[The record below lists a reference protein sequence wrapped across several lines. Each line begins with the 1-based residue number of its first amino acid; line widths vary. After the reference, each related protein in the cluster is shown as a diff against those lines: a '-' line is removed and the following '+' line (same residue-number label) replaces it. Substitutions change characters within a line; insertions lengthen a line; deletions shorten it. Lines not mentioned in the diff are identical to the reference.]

1 MWGGNIYSSPTTQL
15 DDELSST
22 SINAVQNKVI
32 KAELDKKVV
41 LTGDNTLNGNNVF
54 AEGLTEFDGQVA
66 FNGQTEFNGTLDF
79 NVKEIQIN
87 SDTTFNHPVVNNET
101 VITYGEQTNQSKIIM
116 NGGLQVN
123 SITESGTK
131 TLLDM
136 GEGETITYKGSELAK
151 TGDYIENTSTDGSS
165 QAVWNERA
173 LTVEEVTIDE
183 DHATTEIVPG
193 EIVLTATGQYTMN
206 MRADTENPCIVVN
219 DTNGEHSLTLGTKLQ
234 YGLTSADELDNI
246 ATEKYVDDALKN
258 AGSSSSIDEQSLII
272 LLCGGN
278 TIRIGTDKADWVI
291 KGTTAYYVYAD
302 DSVTS
307 SDKAAACDL
316 TSYKIL
322 KTVCGNGSITIYYPN
337 TNIPDD
343 GVGLLIKY

>member
-1 MWGGNIYSSPTTQL
+1 MWGGGNIYSSPATQL
-15 DDELSST
+15 DESLSDT

-54 AEGLTEFDGQVA
+54 AEGLTKFDGQVA
-66 FNGQTEFNGTLDF
+66 FNGQTEFNGALDF
-79 NVKEIQIN
+79 NVKEIQVN

-101 VITYGEQTNQSKIIM
+101 VITHGEQTNQSKIIM

-136 GEGETITYKGSELAK
+136 GEGEAITYKGSELA
-151 TGDYIENTSTDGSS
+151 
-165 QAVWNERA
+165 
-173 LTVEEVTIDE
+173 
-183 DHATTEIVPG
+183 
-193 EIVLTATGQYTMN
+193 
-206 MRADTENPCIVVN
+206 
-219 DTNGEHSLTLGTKLQ
+219 TK
-234 YGLTSADELDNI
+234 
-246 ATEKYVDDALKN
+246 DDLKN
-258 AGSSSSIDEQSLII
+258 AGSSSSIDEQSLVI
-272 LLCGGN
+272 LVCSRIN
-278 TIRIGTDKADWVI
+278 NRIGTDKADWVI
-291 KGTTAYYVYAD
+291 EGTTAHYVYTNED
-302 DSVTS
+302 ITS

-316 TSYKIL
+316 DNYKIL
-322 KTVCGNGSITIYYPN
+322 KTVCGAGTITIYYPN

>member
-1 MWGGNIYSSPTTQL
+1 MSQAISGVIVGGGNIYSSPTTQL

-66 FNGQTEFNGTLDF
+66 FNGQTEFNGALDF
-79 NVKEIQIN
+79 NSKEIQVN

-101 VITYGEQTNQSKIIM
+101 VITHGEQTNQSKIIM

-136 GEGETITYKGSELAK
+136 GEGETITYKGSELATK
-151 TGDYIENTSTDGSS
+151 
-165 QAVWNERA
+165 
-173 LTVEEVTIDE
+173 E
-183 DHATTEIVPG
+183 DI
-193 EIVLTATGQYTMN
+193 
-206 MRADTENPCIVVN
+206 
-219 DTNGEHSLTLGTKLQ
+219 
-234 YGLTSADELDNI
+234 
-246 ATEKYVDDALKN
+246 KN
-258 AGSSSSIDEQSLII
+258 AGSSSSIDEQSLMN
-272 LLCGGN
+272 LLCGGCN
-278 TIRIGTDKADWVI
+278 IRAGTDKADLV
-291 KGTTAYYVYAD
+291 KEGTTAYYVYAD
-302 DSVTS
+302 EDITS

-337 TNIPDD
+337 TNIPDE
-343 GVGLLIKY
+343 GVYLLIKY

>member
-1 MWGGNIYSSPTTQL
+1 MSQAISGVIVGGGNIYSSPTTQL

-66 FNGQTEFNGTLDF
+66 FNGQTEFNGALDF
-79 NVKEIQIN
+79 NVKEIQVN

-101 VITYGEQTNQSKIIM
+101 VITHGEQTNQSKIIM

-136 GEGETITYKGSELAK
+136 GEGETITYKGSELATK
-151 TGDYIENTSTDGSS
+151 
-165 QAVWNERA
+165 
-173 LTVEEVTIDE
+173 E
-183 DHATTEIVPG
+183 DI
-193 EIVLTATGQYTMN
+193 
-206 MRADTENPCIVVN
+206 
-219 DTNGEHSLTLGTKLQ
+219 
-234 YGLTSADELDNI
+234 
-246 ATEKYVDDALKN
+246 KN
-258 AGSSSSIDEQSLII
+258 AGSSSSIDEQTLIVLTCSGI
-272 LLCGGN
+272 FALP
-278 TIRIGTDKADWVI
+278 TQTSKSDWVI
-291 KGTTAYYVYAD
+291 EGTTAYYVYAD
-302 DSVTS
+302 DNITPSN
-307 SDKAAACDL
+307 KAVACDVDNFKL
-316 TSYKIL
+316 L

-343 GVGLLIKY
+343 GVQLTVKYI

>member
-1 MWGGNIYSSPTTQL
+1 MSQTLSGTIIGGGNIYSSPTTQL

-66 FNGQTEFNGTLDF
+66 FNGQTEFNGALDF
-79 NVKEIQIN
+79 NVKEIQVN

-101 VITYGEQTNQSKIIM
+101 VITHGEQTNQSKIIM

-136 GEGETITYKGSELAK
+136 GEGETITYKGSELA
-151 TGDYIENTSTDGSS
+151 
-165 QAVWNERA
+165 
-173 LTVEEVTIDE
+173 
-183 DHATTEIVPG
+183 
-193 EIVLTATGQYTMN
+193 
-206 MRADTENPCIVVN
+206 
-219 DTNGEHSLTLGTKLQ
+219 TK
-234 YGLTSADELDNI
+234 
-246 ATEKYVDDALKN
+246 DDLKN
-258 AGSSSSIDEQSLII
+258 AGSSSSIDEQSLMI
-272 LLCGGN
+272 LLCGEN
-278 TIRIGTDKADWVI
+278 SIYADTNKADWVI
-291 KGTTAYYVYAD
+291 EGTTAYYVYAD
-302 DSVTS
+302 DDSVIS

-316 TSYKIL
+316 TSYKLL

-337 TNIPDD
+337 TNIPDE
-343 GVGLLIKY
+343 GVYLSIKY

>member
-1 MWGGNIYSSPTTQL
+1 MGGGIYSSPATQL
-15 DDELSST
+15 DESLSDT

-54 AEGLTEFDGQVA
+54 AEGLTEFNGQVA
-66 FNGQTEFNGTLDF
+66 FNGQTEFNGALDF
-79 NVKEIQIN
+79 NTKEIQIN

-101 VITYGEQTNQSKIIM
+101 VITHGEQTNQSKIIM

-136 GEGETITYKGSELAK
+136 GEGETITYKGSELATK
-151 TGDYIENTSTDGSS
+151 
-165 QAVWNERA
+165 
-173 LTVEEVTIDE
+173 
-183 DHATTEIVPG
+183 
-193 EIVLTATGQYTMN
+193 
-206 MRADTENPCIVVN
+206 ADI
-219 DTNGEHSLTLGTKLQ
+219 
-234 YGLTSADELDNI
+234 
-246 ATEKYVDDALKN
+246 KN
-258 AGSSSSIDEQSLII
+258 AGSSSSIDEQSLMI
-272 LLCGGN
+272 LLCGGSS
-278 TIRIGTDKADWVI
+278 IRVSTDKADWVI

-307 SDKAAACDL
+307 SDKVAACDL

>member
-1 MWGGNIYSSPTTQL
+1 MSQSISGVIVGGGNIYSSPTTQL

-66 FNGQTEFNGTLDF
+66 FNGHAEFNGALDF
-79 NVKEIQIN
+79 NVKEIQVN

-101 VITYGEQTNQSKIIM
+101 VITHGEQTNQSKIIM

-136 GEGETITYKGSELAK
+136 GEGESITYKGSELA
-151 TGDYIENTSTDGSS
+151 
-165 QAVWNERA
+165 
-173 LTVEEVTIDE
+173 
-183 DHATTEIVPG
+183 
-193 EIVLTATGQYTMN
+193 
-206 MRADTENPCIVVN
+206 
-219 DTNGEHSLTLGTKLQ
+219 TK
-234 YGLTSADELDNI
+234 
-246 ATEKYVDDALKN
+246 DDLKN
-258 AGSSSSIDEQSLII
+258 AGSSSSIDEQTLVVLACSGFINWDI
-272 LLCGGN
+272 Q
-278 TIRIGTDKADWVI
+278 TKKSDWVI
-291 KGTTAYYVYAD
+291 EGTTAYYIYKDEDTKSITPSNKSAI
-302 DSVTS
+302 
-307 SDKAAACDL
+307 CDL
-316 TSYKIL
+316 DACKVL
-322 KTVCGNGSITIYYPN
+322 KSVCGDGKITIYYPN

-343 GVGLLIKY
+343 GVSLEIKYI

>member
-1 MWGGNIYSSPTTQL
+1 MSQAISGVIVGGGAIYSSPATQL
-15 DDELSST
+15 DESLSDT

-54 AEGLTEFDGQVA
+54 AEGLTEFDDQVA
-66 FNGQTEFNGTLDF
+66 FNGQTEFNGALDF

-87 SDTTFNHPVVNNET
+87 SDTTFNHPVVNQET
-101 VITYGEQTNQSKIIM
+101 VITHGEQTNQSKIIM

-136 GEGETITYKGSELAK
+136 GEGETITYKGSELATK
-151 TGDYIENTSTDGSS
+151 KD
-165 QAVWNERA
+165 
-173 LTVEEVTIDE
+173 L
-183 DHATTEIVPG
+183 H
-193 EIVLTATGQYTMN
+193 
-206 MRADTENPCIVVN
+206 
-219 DTNGEHSLTLGTKLQ
+219 TN
-234 YGLTSADELDNI
+234 
-246 ATEKYVDDALKN
+246 
-258 AGSSSSIDEQSLII
+258 SSIDEQSLMI
-272 LLCGGN
+272 LLCGGSN
-278 TIRIGTDKADWVI
+278 IRAGTDKADWVI
-291 KGTTAYYVYAD
+291 EGTTAYYVYAD
-302 DSVTS
+302 EDITS

-343 GVGLLIKY
+343 GVYLLIKY

>member
-1 MWGGNIYSSPTTQL
+1 MWGGNIYSSPATQL
-15 DDELSST
+15 DESLSDT

-54 AEGLTEFDGQVA
+54 AEGLTKFDGQVA
-66 FNGQTEFNGTLDF
+66 FNGQTEFNGALDF
-79 NVKEIQIN
+79 NVKEIQVN

-101 VITYGEQTNQSKIIM
+101 VITHGEQTNQSKIIM

-136 GEGETITYKGSELAK
+136 GEGETITYKGSELA
-151 TGDYIENTSTDGSS
+151 
-165 QAVWNERA
+165 
-173 LTVEEVTIDE
+173 
-183 DHATTEIVPG
+183 
-193 EIVLTATGQYTMN
+193 
-206 MRADTENPCIVVN
+206 
-219 DTNGEHSLTLGTKLQ
+219 TK
-234 YGLTSADELDNI
+234 
-246 ATEKYVDDALKN
+246 DDLKN
-258 AGSSSSIDEQSLII
+258 AGSSSSIDEQSLMI
-272 LLCGGN
+272 LVCSGIN
-278 TIRIGTDKADWVI
+278 NRIGTDKADWVI
-291 KGTTAYYVYAD
+291 EGTTAHYVYTD
-302 DSVTS
+302 EDITS

-316 TSYKIL
+316 DNYKIL
-322 KTVCGNGSITIYYPN
+322 KTVCGAGTITIYYPN